1 MSHDYQPSWDYSV
14 IELSESVG
22 LSPADRTAIEAVIE
36 DVKSGLAPVMG
47 FLEIEVFFAEH
58 LTLTESGDAAVA
70 VYCNGTASRPV
81 VGFDLAAMGQTCDE
95 EGLSLVH
102 QFKISI
108 AHELGH
114 AYQESLGL
122 DDEHEE
128 GFDEDDAEEFGRDW
142 ADTGEIN
149 LWLLDPELQ
158 RPGARGHR
166 P

>member
-1 MSHDYQPSWDYSV
+1 MSHDYQPSWDYPV

-22 LSPADRTAIEAVIE
+22 LSPSDRTAIEAVIE
-36 DVKSGLAPVMG
+36 DVKKGLAPAMG
-47 FLEIEVFFAEH
+47 FPEIEVFFAEH
-58 LTLTESGDAAVA
+58 LTLTACGDAAVA

-81 VGFDLAAMGQTCDE
+81 VGFDLAAMGETCDE

-122 DDEHEE
+122 DHEHED

-142 ADTGEIN
+142 ADIGEIK
-149 LWLLDPELQ
+149 LWLLDPDLPKPGVAGL
-158 RPGARGHR
+158 RP
-166 P
+166 